1 MFDCKRRNKL
11 QKKEPFVAGYFD
23 HDSSNYYNA
32 PLTDA
37 FINAPIKGADGREA
51 VIHTS
56 DIAMLFNQQRLD
68 KMSSDAIIRAF
79 EAMVKSNSA
88 LNAVRESMTDA
99 QLVSNIKSRF
109 IQSKSELLS
118 YSYSLLHEVDR
129 IKNMPK
135 PDKPLDPTNE

>member
-11 QKKEPFVAGYFD
+11 QQKERFVYGNFD
-23 HDSSNYYNA
+23 HDSSQYYNA
-32 PLTDA
+32 PLTDS
-37 FINAPIKGADGREA
+37 FINSPIKGADGREA

-79 EAMVKSNSA
+79 EDMAKSNSA
-88 LNAVRESMTDA
+88 LNAVRSSMTDA
-99 QLVSNIKSRF
+99 QLVSNIKSRY

-118 YSYSLLHEVDR
+118 YSCSLLHEVER

-135 PDKPLDPTNE
+135 PSKPADATDE